1 MSASKIIVIGI
12 TGGVAT
18 GKSTVVSLLKKDFK
32 YFTSADE
39 IAHRIVKPGMPAYK
53 KIVSTFGKGILAEDG
68 TLDRKLLA
76 SLIFNAPA
84 KRKQLEGITHPL
96 IISTMKK
103 DIAAFK
109 KKARVVLFEAP
120 LLFEARMQKM
130 ADIIVVV
137 ASSQKNQIKRFVKKG
152 YSKSETLRRIKA
164 QIPLKTKIKN
174 ADIVIYNDGS
184 VKDLKKSVKELTVII
199 KKMTNDK
206 VQITI

>member
-1 MSASKIIVIGI
+1 
-12 TGGVAT
+12 
-18 GKSTVVSLLKKDFK
+18 
-32 YFTSADE
+32 
-39 IAHRIVKPGMPAYK
+39 
-53 KIVSTFGKGILAEDG
+53 
-68 TLDRKLLA
+68 
-76 SLIFNAPA
+76 
-84 KRKQLEGITHPL
+84 ITHPL

-137 ASSQKNQIKRFVKKG
+137 ASSQKSQIKRFVKKG